1 MAVGTNYIPTQTS
14 ISLSTNVNP
23 RPADGEMIRQR
34 YRRKNLRC
42 APSFGIAVF
51 VLYLQQRVYAG
62 LMPFALLDLVLGA
75 LFLVAFGKTR

>member
-1 MAVGTNYIPTQTS
+1 LTRIC
-14 ISLSTNVNP
+14 VNLLGECD
-23 RPADGEMIRQR
+23 PARDRLMMLPSMLE
-34 YRRKNLRC
+34 K
-42 APSFGIAVF
+42 ASFGIAVS